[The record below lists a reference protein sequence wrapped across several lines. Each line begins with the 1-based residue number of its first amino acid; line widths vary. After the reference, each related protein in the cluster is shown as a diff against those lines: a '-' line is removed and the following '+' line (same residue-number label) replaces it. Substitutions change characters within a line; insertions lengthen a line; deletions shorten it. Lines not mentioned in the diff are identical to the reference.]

1 MPQNAFFLR
10 TRDLLVIQK
19 TMQRNFFST
28 LHPLST
34 VHFATAT
41 VLAFVQLRD
50 SRFEFHC
57 YTQREGTP
65 TQKSARRFQFSS
77 SCTGAMELGVGVGGL
92 GRRSRRENG
101 PDQKQTVL
109 TRFQLCVLV
118 SGRTS
123 ARFRFGSPFLSKRLW
138 SVDTVL

>member
-1 MPQNAFFLR
+1 MCYRAGKCTVCSHVRAAFGPE
-10 TRDLLVIQK
+10 I
-19 TMQRNFFST
+19 
-28 LHPLST
+28 
-34 VHFATAT
+34 
-41 VLAFVQLRD
+41 VQAGAVKGGGGG
-50 SRFEFHC
+50 
-57 YTQREGTP
+57 EGGN
-65 TQKSARRFQFSS
+65 RRFQFSS